1 MKLLGII
8 KRFLQ
13 VILVPL
19 FLVVMIEA
27 ILFYIVGWLFLTLR
41 YIAIGEF
48 GSETKLDKYAE
59 KMPIIS
65 LVRKIYNL
73 DKK

>member
-19 FLVVMIEA
+19 FLVVLIEA
-27 ILFYIVGWLFLTLR
+27 TLFYIIGWAFLTLR

-48 GSETKLDKYAE
+48 GSETKLDKYAG
-59 KMPIIS
+59 KMPITT

-73 DKK
+73 DEK

>member
-1 MKLLGII
+1 MKILGII
-8 KRFLQ
+8 KRLLQ
-13 VILVPL
+13 VTLVPL
-19 FLVVMIEA
+19 FLAVMIEA